1 MNIPETAKKLKGLL
15 EGELFI
21 LLILVLS
28 SGISFSLGYL
38 AAKDTLKQSVVI
50 DSSNVEGIAQIGD
63 IEQNYVAAIS
73 GTKYYLPNCSG
84 VSRIKEE
91 NKVWF
96 SAKEDAEL
104 AGYGPAANCEGI

>member
-1 MNIPETAKKLKGLL
+1 MNIPERAKKLKGLL

-38 AAKDTLKQSVVI
+38 AAKDTLRQPVVI
-50 DSSNVEGIAQIGD
+50 DSNNVGKMAPLGE

-73 GTKYYLPNCSG
+73 GTKYYVPTCSG
-84 VSRIKEE
+84 ASRIKEE

-96 SAKEDAEL
+96 DTKEDAEL